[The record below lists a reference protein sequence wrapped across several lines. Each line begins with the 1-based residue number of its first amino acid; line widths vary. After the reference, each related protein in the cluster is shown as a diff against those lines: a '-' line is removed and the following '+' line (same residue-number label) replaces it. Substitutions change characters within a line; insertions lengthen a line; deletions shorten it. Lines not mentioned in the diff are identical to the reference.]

1 MPYLYSTIKLQFPLL
16 TSRTAVT
23 FRHIMEITNMLSSEI
38 FIRLNIYIVKILF
51 IRSNDNRRHICHISI
66 NQQWNLQTHWTD
78 KTNRSPQL

>member
-23 FRHIMEITNMLSSEI
+23 LRHIAKIPYMLSSEI

-51 IRSNDNRRHICHISI
+51 ICSNDNRRHIHHINI
-66 NQQWNLQTHWTD
+66 NQQRNLQTNWTD
-78 KTNRSPQL
+78 KTDRNP